1 MMEPRSV
8 SDLLGGI
15 LRDVGKKRHRVELQE
30 ALEAAVGPDAAPHC
44 GVVGLRAGRLVVEVA
59 SAPLYAEL
67 SSFRADDVRRAINE
81 HLGRPQV
88 AAILFRMG
96 GTANV

>member
-15 LRDVGKKRHRVELQE
+15 LRDVGHKKARVELQE
-30 ALEAAVGPDAAPHC
+30 ALDAAVGPAAAPSC
-44 GVVGLRAGRLVVEVA
+44 SVVGLRAGRLIVEVA

-67 SSFRADDVRRAINE
+67 SSFRADDIRRAINE
-81 HLGRPQV
+81 HLGRPKV
-88 AAILFRMG
+88 ATILFRMG